1 MINNELYNLAFIVNE
16 LKEITAQLLYRLVYD
31 HMQPNQNSVDVVDN
45 YRERAQI
52 FTKVTD
58 L

>member
-31 HMQPNQNSVDVVDN
+31 HTQSSQNSVDVVDN

-52 FTKVTD
+52 TKVTD

>member
-1 MINNELYNLAFIVNE
+1 MISNQLYSLAFIVKK

-31 HMQPNQNSVDVVDN
+31 HTQSNQNSVDVVDN